1 MFLFPWLDWGID
13 ISDFEKID
21 FLAHEPYLAFLAPWK
36 GAFLGPQVEFRPHSG
51 GVEYSTC
58 LKIFIFWKYNVSA
71 FKWRVER
78 FSTTLK
84 EKKSG
89 LFTKKTPKK
98 PPSVGFWLAR
108 LYMAGNR
115 KKCVKK
121 VQNTTFSALF
131 GGGLLQLVQSTFLWK
146 FPQKRV
152 LGRQNLIFCD
162 YVWDRASG
170 PKTFLGS
177 N

>member
-71 FKWRVER
+71 FKWRVEY
-78 FSTTLK
+78 FYTTLN
-84 EKKSG
+84 KKKR
-89 LFTKKTPKK
+89 LVYEKTPKK

-108 LYMAGNR
+108 LYLKDVLKDVWFWVNVLNYSVYPQNHQNN
-115 KKCVKK
+115 KKSRFSIFF
-121 VQNTTFSALF
+121 NTFWMVFRHKPLDLVAVVRYTIWFVVWKC
-131 GGGLLQLVQSTFLWK
+131 LQD
-146 FPQKRV
+146 
-152 LGRQNLIFCD
+152 I
-162 YVWDRASG
+162 
-170 PKTFLGS
+170 
-177 N
+177 

>member
-58 LKIFIFWKYNVSA
+58 PKIFIFEKYNISA

-84 EKKSG
+84 EKKAAC
-89 LFTKKTPKK
+89 L
-98 PPSVGFWLAR
+98 
-108 LYMAGNR
+108 R
-115 KKCVKK
+115 KKRRKK
-121 VQNTTFSALF
+121 HPEKLF
-131 GGGLLQLVQSTFLWK
+131 DWRVSTCDFESLRKFKDFKQEPSGPKGTDHSGWF
-146 FPQKRV
+146 FPQK
-152 LGRQNLIFCD
+152 I
-162 YVWDRASG
+162 WAS
-170 PKTFLGS
+170 TT
-177 N
+177 